1 MHTLN
6 YHQIAGISGFGSD
19 MTGDGRKR
27 SDWNIYLLEN
37 VFAPAYGRLLE
48 KFDTLFG
55 LPLLPLANGSFTLV
69 DNKGVG
75 ERVYIARGDEYGLLK
90 DSIPYQLVINAI
102 PEEVHKKLCYIV
114 PTDSTNISFLSCH
127 VLEKLLVK
135 LLPVER
141 LATYAY
147 EEVSRAYGVYKD
159 LQEFKDTL
167 SIIRGLLLDAEY
179 QKDQKHGLREWMRQ
193 LQNICYDAEDVFDG
207 FEFQHKRKQ
216 VVQASNSTRTKH
228 C

>member
-1 MHTLN
+1 MYTW
-6 YHQIAGISGFGSD
+6 
-19 MTGDGRKR
+19 TR
-27 SDWNIYLLEN
+27 
-37 VFAPAYGRLLE
+37 
-48 KFDTLFG
+48 
-55 LPLLPLANGSFTLV
+55 
-69 DNKGVG
+69 
-75 ERVYIARGDEYGLLK
+75 
-90 DSIPYQLVINAI
+90 
-102 PEEVHKKLCYIV
+102 
-114 PTDSTNISFLSCH
+114 
-127 VLEKLLVK
+127 
-135 LLPVER
+135 R

-228 C
+228 CWYILCCYLQSITRKFKTMFKNKLHVEWNHALSSYARQTWKLPSPMQAITRFSGTACA